1 MHATLRIATG
11 LLTAAACCAAVR
23 VTPSGD
29 NWIVENDRLRVTLR
43 NAAGTISVLDRSEE
57 HTSELQSLRHLVC
70 RRLLEKKTDTCWTS
84 ASPRPCL
91 EPPTPPS
98 NALIS

>member
-29 NWIVENDRLRVTLR
+29 NWID
-43 NAAGTISVLDRSEE
+43 
-57 HTSELQSLRHLVC
+57 
-70 RRLLEKKTDTCWTS
+70 
-84 ASPRPCL
+84 
-91 EPPTPPS
+91 
-98 NALIS
+98 

>member
-43 NAAGTISVLDRSEE
+43 NAAGTISVLDKAARHTWTQAADPNAPAAPFSAVERSEE

-70 RRLLEKKTDTCWTS
+70 RLLLEK
-84 ASPRPCL
+84 
-91 EPPTPPS
+91 
-98 NALIS
+98 